1 MLKALVNASYNK
13 GEKITFDTYKVPT
26 EYLWLQAECQ
36 GEIKKHEGEFLK
48 KNGEYFFIS
57 NRCYCNRDITLF
69 EFENI
74 LKKLRESES
83 QSNTSTLFFA
93 ENCNLD
99 DKTNQ
104 SFITKLNE
112 TFKKYDINTC
122 IRKIHFLAQIYHE
135 TDRLK
140 TTEEYNGKD
149 SYKPYIG
156 RGLMQLTWKAGYAAY
171 KEYSGVDVLTNYE
184 KVAKELT
191 LAIDTAGWFWKQGK
205 QLSPGTNWTVPSTIF
220 SQADN
225 STGKQYSKKE
235 FTYQLD
241 NETKKYGAID
251 INLLADSDYI
261 DTISW
266 LVNGGSNG
274 REERKKYLKEIKK
287 IFKYPEDCTNS
298 IKKDNASN
306 VRIHFSGASAVE
318 SVISQRT
325 RSILQEVGQSS
336 NNFDIYITSTARTPH
351 DQARIMYDNCSRDLA
366 EQRRTYA
373 PPGQRV
379 IDVYENNL
387 NRPRNEVINLME
399 TKINELGPSTV
410 SRHLADPAIMNTFD
424 VSISNLSNPNDF
436 RTQMESRP
444 ELDRLLI
451 ENGVYHIQIN
461 Q

>member
-1 MLKALVNASYNK
+1 KEEILIAKAADLPVQEAKKDGAELTTLKATVEKGEAKIKIKLRPKSDGDLKKWKEKLAGIKDGQHTYSFGSKNDTSTDAKKKTVAGIIIKKIKDELAKNKKFAKVEYIVKALANASYDK

-36 GEIKKHEGEFLK
+36 GDVKKHEGEFLK
-48 KNGEYFFIS
+48 KDGEYFFIS
-57 NRCYCNRDITLF
+57 SRCYCNRDITLF

-298 IKKDNASN
+298 IKCNS
-306 VRIHFSGASAVE
+306 
-318 SVISQRT
+318 
-325 RSILQEVGQSS
+325 
-336 NNFDIYITSTARTPH
+336 
-351 DQARIMYDNCSRDLA
+351 
-366 EQRRTYA
+366 
-373 PPGQRV
+373 
-379 IDVYENNL
+379 
-387 NRPRNEVINLME
+387 
-399 TKINELGPSTV
+399 
-410 SRHLADPAIMNTFD
+410 
-424 VSISNLSNPNDF
+424 
-436 RTQMESRP
+436 
-444 ELDRLLI
+444 
-451 ENGVYHIQIN
+451 
-461 Q
+461 